1 MKRKCLKAPFDFHFQ
16 LDALCFMS
24 RAYFFQNSITID
36 TDEDLTY
43 DISVALNKI
52 IIYGLQEE
60 PKTLSFYY
68 ESDDEITEIYDVI
81 WNSSHKVI
89 FIIIN

>member
-1 MKRKCLKAPFDFHFQ
+1 MA
-16 LDALCFMS
+16 
-24 RAYFFQNSITID
+24 
-36 TDEDLTY
+36 Y

-60 PKTLSFYY
+60 PKNLSFYY

-81 WNSSHKVI
+81 WNTFHKVNFFGI
-89 FIIIN
+89 NYYFFKYLIIVWHNFQ